1 MPETITVEG
10 MSCAGCEEA
19 VEEALLSVTGVTAA
33 SADRD
38 SETATADGNGDVDVD
53 ELVEA
58 VEDAG
63 YEASA

>member
-1 MPETITVEG
+1 MGQTITVEG
-10 MSCAGCEEA
+10 MSCEHCEET
-19 VEEALLSVTGVTAA
+19 VEDALESIGGVTAA

-38 SETATADGNGDVDVD
+38 ASAAEIEGSAATDDLLA
-53 ELVEA
+53 A